1 MLKSLAKRLYDRL
14 TTGAPRKALK
24 ALITRY
30 PSVDKYIRKVQLA
43 LFDRYPVHAREVR
56 YRANSTTKILFVD
69 VSFLVLEDL
78 KTGIQRVTRSV
89 LLQLLRH
96 APEGY
101 VVQPVYGDHQVGY
114 KAAAMTL
121 TEADEL
127 SLAQSLGPEPIQV
140 SRGDLFLGLNF
151 SCATTLKEQ
160 GYLLKLRE
168 AGVRVYLVVY
178 DLLPVQFPSYF
189 PTSAKDFHARWLR
202 ALVQFDG
209 AICISKAV
217 ADDYETW
224 IQSNRL
230 QVSDTFKVTHFH
242 LGADLKSSSP
252 SKGLPADAKL
262 YLDIFRQR
270 PTLLMVG
277 TLEPRK
283 GYRETLEAFTDLWQA
298 QQNINLVIVGNVGW
312 NVDALVD
319 RIATHPE
326 LNKKLFWLKGVSD
339 EYLEQLYAASV
350 CLIAASEGEGFGLP
364 IIEAAQH
371 GLAVM
376 LRDIPV
382 FREVAGDAA
391 FYFGA
396 KQPTNEPTNE
406 QLAAQSM
413 AHSINQWLALYANK
427 QHPKSSGM
435 PYISWQQSVEQL
447 KQALFAS

>member
-1 MLKSLAKRLYDRL
+1 MLKSLAKQLYDRL

-24 ALITRY
+24 AFIDRH

-43 LFDRYPVHAREVR
+43 LFDQYPVHAREVLFR
-56 YRANSTTKILFVD
+56 TPSTTKILFVD

-101 VVQPVYGDHQVGY
+101 DVQPVYGDHHLGY
-114 KAAAMTL
+114 KPAAMTL
-121 TEADEL
+121 TGADEL
-127 SLAQSLGPEPIQV
+127 SLAQSPSADPIQV
-140 SRGDLFLGLNF
+140 SSGDLFLGLNF

-160 GYLLKLRE
+160 GYLLKLRA
-168 AGVRVYLVVY
+168 AGVRVYIVVY
-178 DLLPVQFPSYF
+178 DLLPVQFPNYF

-217 ADDYETW
+217 ADDYQNW
-224 IQSNRL
+224 IQSNGL
-230 QVSDTFKVTHFH
+230 QVSNTFKLTHFH

-252 SKGLPADAKL
+252 TKGLPDDAKQ
-262 YLDIFRQR
+262 YLDHFSQS
-270 PTLLMVG
+270 PTFLMVG

-283 GYRETLEAFTDLWQA
+283 GYRETIEAFTALWKA
-298 QQNINLVIVGNVGW
+298 KKNLNLVIVGNVGW
-312 NVDALVD
+312 NVDEVVKMVAM
-319 RIATHPE
+319 HPE

-382 FREVAGDAA
+382 FREVADDAA

-396 KQPTNEPTNE
+396 KQQTEE
-406 QLAAQSM
+406 QNAAQSL
-413 AHSINQWLALYANK
+413 AQSISQWLALYEIK
-427 QHPKSSGM
+427 KHPQSSGI
-435 PYISWQQSVEQL
+435 PFISWQQSVEQL
-447 KQALFAS
+447 KQSLFAS

>member
-1 MLKSLAKRLYDRL
+1 MFKSLAKYIYDL
-14 TTGAPRKALK
+14 MTTGAPRKALK
-24 ALITRY
+24 AFITRH

-43 LFDRYPVHAREVR
+43 LFDGYPVHSRDVR
-56 YRANSTTKILFVD
+56 YRTNSTTKVLFVD

-89 LLQLLRH
+89 LLQLLKH

-101 VVQPVYGDHQVGY
+101 VVQPVYGDHHLGY
-114 KAAAMTL
+114 KPAAMTL

-127 SLAQSLGPEPIQV
+127 SLAQSLSADPIQI

-168 AGVRVYLVVY
+168 AGVKVYIVVY

-217 ADDYETW
+217 ADDYQAW
-224 IQSNRL
+224 IQANGL
-230 QVSDTFKVTHFH
+230 HVSDTFKITHFH
-242 LGADLKSSSP
+242 LGADLNNSSP
-252 SKGLPADAKL
+252 SRGLPVDAKL
-262 YLDIFRQR
+262 TLDFFRQS
-270 PTLLMVG
+270 PTFLMVG

-283 GYRETLEAFTDLWQA
+283 GYRETLEAFTVLWQA
-298 QQNINLVIVGNVGW
+298 KQNINLLIVGNVGW
-312 NVDALVD
+312 NVDDVIKMID
-319 RIATHPE
+319 THPE

-339 EYLEQLYAASV
+339 EYLEQLYGASV

-396 KQPTNEPTNE
+396 IQQADDQSAAPSM
-406 QLAAQSM
+406 AQS
-413 AHSINQWLALYANK
+413 IKLWLALYETN
-427 QHPKSSGM
+427 QHPQSRGIR
-435 PYISWQQSVEQL
+435 YISWQQSVEQL
-447 KQALFAS
+447 KHSLFAS